1 MSDDILKDLKDAEK
15 EANKEIIEDPLLND
29 VISDLLMIDDVSDTR
44 RRDKIIQMLEHRKD
58 ISEI

>member
-15 EANKEIIEDPLLND
+15 EADKKLVEDPLLND
-29 VISDLLMIDDVSDTR
+29 VISDLLMIDDVSDTK